1 MRSKTFEVPG
11 VLALLLLL
19 AANYGLGYGL
29 GITLTGSVIVALL
42 LAFILPCL
50 TMIGVV
56 LLAARGG
63 PSRGGHARIR

>member
-19 AANYGLGYGL
+19 ATNYGLGYGL
-29 GITLTGSVIVALL
+29 GINLTGSVIGAIL
-42 LAFILPCL
+42 LAFIVPCL

-56 LLAARGG
+56 LIAASGTAG
-63 PSRGGHARIR
+63 NQAQ